1 MRESRIEKH
10 LKQVVK
16 SYGGECLKWV
26 SPGRHGVNDQL
37 AFLPDGQFYMFEC
50 KRPGY
55 SLDPHQERFRLRM
68 KELGFTVIKCDS
80 IEFID
85 DFFSYRY
92 RK

>member
-1 MRESRIEKH
+1 MRESQVEKH
-10 LKQVVK
+10 LKKVVK
-16 SYGGECLKWV
+16 ELGGECLKWV

-37 AFLPDGQFYMFEC
+37 AFLPDGVFFMFEC

-55 SLDPHQERFRLRM
+55 SLDPHQERFRIRM
-68 KELGFTVIKCDS
+68 ADLGFTVIKCDS

-85 DFFSYRY
+85 DFFGYRF